1 MEYIIILLLIL
12 LFIFI
17 VYYIDYKMV
26 FVSKY
31 KVKNKKI
38 PRSFDEFKILHLS
51 DWHCTTYGKNN
62 DKLIKLI
69 NKQKADIIVATG
81 DFIIRQDK
89 DIKPALEFFK
99 RINSR
104 PIYFCLGNHELAL
117 GESGIANFRKEL
129 EKLGIVVL
137 DNERT
142 SLVINDDEI
151 ELYGLRFNSSKEH
164 SRKTL
169 TNEVINEYKDGYER
183 LVGKLDNN
191 KFNILLMHDPL
202 YFKSYV
208 KMGFDLTFSGHVHG
222 GGIRLFGLGFATP
235 WKNWYFT
242 TYGAGMKK
250 RGDKVM
256 IISRGIG
263 NSTVPIRVFNTPEIS
278 VITLKRVD

>member
-1 MEYIIILLLIL
+1 MKYIIVLLLIL
-12 LFIFI
+12 LFAFI

-31 KVKNKKI
+31 KVKSRKI
-38 PRSFDEFKILHLS
+38 PRDFNGFKILHLS
-51 DWHCTTYGKNN
+51 DWHCTIYGKNN
-62 DKLIKLI
+62 DKLINLI
-69 NKQKADIIVATG
+69 NKQKVDIIVATG
-81 DFIIRQDK
+81 DFIIRQNR

-99 RINSR
+99 RINSK

-117 GESGIANFRKEL
+117 GELGIESLKKEL
-129 EKLGIVVL
+129 EKLGIIVL
-137 DNERT
+137 DNEST
-142 SLVINDDEI
+142 SLVINDDKI
-151 ELYGLRFNSSKEH
+151 NLYGLRFNSSKEH

-169 TNEVINEYKDGYER
+169 TDEVFEEYKDGYER

-222 GGIRLFGLGFATP
+222 GGIRLFGLGVATP

-250 RGDKVM
+250 IGDKLM

-278 VITLKRVD
+278 VTTLKRVD